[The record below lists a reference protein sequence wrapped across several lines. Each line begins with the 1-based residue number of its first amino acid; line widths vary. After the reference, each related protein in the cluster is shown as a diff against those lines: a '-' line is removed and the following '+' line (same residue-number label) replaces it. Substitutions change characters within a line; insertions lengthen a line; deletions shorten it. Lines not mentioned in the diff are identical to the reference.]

1 MKQILIFTL
10 TMLFALGSISA
21 QRPSKDGDAVKID
34 TEQQNPKGKGQALQQ
49 AKTYV
54 TEFALNEELAARF
67 MDLYHAYNKK
77 LHAIHQLYRSDR
89 PAERETLTD
98 EQIEKRILDNFAQ
111 SRAILDVRE
120 QYYKEFRKILTPKQI
135 NKIFEDEKARRAE
148 MRDRPRP
155 ERPAQ

>member
-1 MKQILIFTL
+1 MALVVLFTTG
-10 TMLFALGSISA
+10 TMTA
-21 QRPSKDGDAVKID
+21 QA
-34 TEQQNPKGKGQALQQ
+34 PKGKKGDGLRTEQKRPDGKAHAMEQ
-49 AKTYV
+49 AKSYV
-54 TEFALNEELAARF
+54 TEFGLNEAQGKQF

-89 PAERETLTD
+89 PAEGETLTD

-148 MRDRPRP
+148 MRGRPRP

>member
-1 MKQILIFTL
+1 MKRILIFTL
-10 TMLFALGSISA
+10 TMLFALGTISA
-21 QRPSKDGDAVKID
+21 QRQSKDRDAVMTE
-34 TEQQNPKGKGQALQQ
+34 TEQHNPKGKGHALQQ
-49 AKTYV
+49 VKTYV
-54 TEFALNEELAARF
+54 TEFALNEEQAARF
-67 MDLYHAYNKK
+67 TELYHGYNKK

-89 PAERETLTD
+89 PAEGETLTD

-148 MRDRPRP
+148 MRGRPRP